1 MGTKVI
7 SDTAIFYG
15 DKPNTGQYDN
25 GCWMDVLQ
33 IPYIQKIP
41 QAENYDVIIRTLWL
55 DSSGWSKQIKSQWP
69 HIKLIGLVDHPLS
82 AHISRLSAER
92 QFAFIADLQYL
103 DGIMALTE
111 EERQWYQVTVPSK
124 PVERVGLPFPFTSYE
139 KQFGQFRKSDKDWI
153 GLGVGAS
160 DNDRNFISNIMAFQ
174 KLQLKN
180 PDLKGLFLSIPE
192 QLIPYCAYWADRVDN
207 LYVHQRVDMGEYYE
221 VLSRCKFVINL
232 TDRNTPGRLQGEAA
246 FFGVP
251 VIGSNRL
258 ELQGELFPS
267 LSVKPFE
274 LEEVVTLGQ
283 RLLDKPKLVKEITDF
298 AYDGLQ
304 SYNYENSTKRY
315 EKLLA
320 RIKGEQVDD
329 TKDK

>member
-1 MGTKVI
+1 MGEKVI

-25 GCWMDVLQ
+25 GVWMDVLN
-33 IPYIQKIP
+33 IPYLQKIE
-41 QAENYDVIIRTLWL
+41 QSQNFDIIIRTLWL
-55 DSSGWSKQIKSQWP
+55 DSSGWSKKIKSQWP
-69 HIKLIGLVDHPLS
+69 HIKLLGLIDHPLS
-82 AHISRLSAER
+82 AHISKLDAER
-92 QFAFIADLQYL
+92 QAAFIDDLQYL

-124 PVERVGLPFPFTSYE
+124 PVERVGLPFPFESYE
-139 KQFGQFRKSDKDWI
+139 KQFGHLRESEKDWV

-180 PDLKGLFLSIPE
+180 PELKGVFLSIPSH
-192 QLIPYCAYWADRVDN
+192 LIQYCAYWADRVDN
-207 LYVHQRVDMGEYYE
+207 LYIHQRIDMGEYYD
-221 VLSRCKFVINL
+221 VLSHCKFVINL

-258 ELQGELFPS
+258 ELQEELFPS

-274 LEEVVTLGQ
+274 LEKVVTKGQ
-283 RLLDKPKLVKEITDF
+283 QLLDNPNLVKEVTKF
-298 AYDGLQ
+298 ASDALVE
-304 SYNYENSTKRY
+304 YNYENSRKRY
-315 EKLLA
+315 ENLLA
-320 RIKGEQVDD
+320 RIKGE
-329 TKDK
+329 